1 MTIVWREMEK
11 QKIKVFFLGAGA
23 FAPPVLSALLQDD
36 GVDVA
41 GIVTQPDK
49 PAGRKGI
56 LTPTPLGQWCQSGG
70 IPFERVASVNDP
82 VFLDQLRRLDPDLVV
97 VVSFGQILKEELLA
111 LPRLGCFNV
120 HASLLP
126 AYRGASP
133 IVSAVLNGETRTG
146 VTFMRMDKGLDTGP
160 VYRQVEMA
168 VDDRMTAPELEK
180 SLAELAGRHIG
191 SCIRD
196 LAAGKLT
203 AVEQDHAAATL
214 SRKIR
219 KSHASLDW
227 NAPSDE
233 LARKIRAFYPWPS
246 VIFTVRQGDRMAMVK
261 ITAGKTVEGTGRP
274 GQILSISRSGIAV
287 ACGRGA
293 LLLEKVIPEGKKEMR
308 AADFANGFRLGPG
321 MFFLN
326 GPGILQSEGKKSNA

>member
-1 MTIVWREMEK
+1 MEN
-11 QKIKVFFLGAGA
+11 QKIKVVFMGAGA
-23 FAPPVLSALLQDD
+23 FAPPVLDALLHDARII
-36 GVDVA
+36 VA
-41 GIVTQPDK
+41 EVITQPDK
-49 PAGRKGI
+49 PAGRKGV
-56 LTPTPLGQWCQSGG
+56 LTPTPLGQWCLSAGV
-70 IPFERVASVNDP
+70 PFERASSVNDP
-82 VFLDQLRRLDPDLVV
+82 AFLDHLRSLGPDLVV
-97 VVSFGQILKEELLA
+97 VVSFGQILKEELLN

-133 IVSAVLNGETRTG
+133 IVSAVLNGESQTG
-146 VTFMRMDKGLDTGP
+146 VSFMRMDKGLDTGP

-180 SLAELAGRHIG
+180 ALAELAGRHIG
-191 SCIRD
+191 GCIAE

-203 AVEQDHAAATL
+203 PAEQDHAAATL

-227 NAPSDE
+227 NAPADE

-246 VIFTVRQGDRMAMVK
+246 VVFTVQRGERPAAVK

-274 GQILSISRSGIAV
+274 GQILSISRDGIAV
-287 ACGRGA
+287 ACGQGA
-293 LLLEKVIPEGKKEMR
+293 LLLEKVVPEGKKEMR
-308 AADFANGFRLGPG
+308 AGDFANGFRLEPG

-326 GPGILQSEGKKSNA
+326 GPGILQFEGKNSNA

>member
-1 MTIVWREMEK
+1 MEK
-11 QKIKVFFLGAGA
+11 QKIKVVFMGSGA
-23 FAPPVLSALLQDD
+23 FAPAVLDALLHDPD
-36 GVDVA
+36 ISVA
-41 GIVTQPDK
+41 EVVTQPDK

-56 LTPTPLGQWCQSGG
+56 LTPTPLGQWCLAGG
-70 IPFERVASVNDP
+70 IPFTQAASVNDP
-82 VFLDQLRRLDPDLVV
+82 LFLEHLRQLDPDLVV
-97 VVSFGQILKEELLA
+97 VVSFGQILKEALLD
-111 LPRLGCFNV
+111 LPRMGCFNV

-146 VTFMRMDKGLDTGP
+146 VSFMRMDKGLDTGP
-160 VYRQVEMA
+160 VYRQVEMD
-168 VDDRMTAPELEK
+168 VDERMTAPELEK

-196 LAAGKLT
+196 LAAGKIT
-203 AVEQDHAAATL
+203 PFEQDHAAATL

-227 NAPSDE
+227 NSSAEE

-246 VIFTVRQGDRMAMVK
+246 VIFSVQRGDRPTTVK
-261 ITAGKTVEGTGRP
+261 ITAGRTVEGASRP
-274 GQILSISRSGIAV
+274 GQILSISRDGIAV

-308 AADFANGFRLGPG
+308 AADLANGYRLEPG
-321 MFFLN
+321 MVFMN
-326 GPGILQSEGKKSNA
+326 GPGILQSEGNKSNA

>member
-1 MTIVWREMEK
+1 MEN
-11 QKIKVFFLGAGA
+11 QKVKVVFLGAGA
-23 FAPPVLSALLQDD
+23 FAPAVLDALLHDAD
-36 GVDVA
+36 ITVA
-41 GIVTQPDK
+41 EIITQPDK

-56 LTPTPLGQWCQSGG
+56 LTPTPLGQWCQAGG
-70 IPFERVASVNDP
+70 IAFERAASVNDP
-82 VFLDQLRRLDPDLVV
+82 AFLEHLRRLDPDLVV
-97 VVSFGQILKEELLA
+97 VVSFGQILKEDLLS

-146 VTFMRMDKGLDTGP
+146 VSFMRMDKGLDTGP

-168 VDDRMTAPELEK
+168 VDEHMTAPELEK
-180 SLAELAGRHIG
+180 ALAELAGRHIG
-191 SCIRD
+191 RCIAD
-196 LAAGKLT
+196 LAAGKLVP
-203 AVEQDHAAATL
+203 AEQDHAAATL

-227 NAPSDE
+227 NAPADE

-246 VIFTVRQGDRMAMVK
+246 VVFTVQRGERPATVK

-274 GQILSISRSGIAV
+274 GQILSISRNGITV

-293 LLLEKVIPEGKKEMR
+293 LLLEKVVPEGKKEMR
-308 AADFANGFRLGPG
+308 AADFANGFRLEPG
-321 MFFLN
+321 MCFMN
-326 GPGILQSEGKKSNA
+326 GPGILQSEGKN